1 MFFKNN
7 LREIEEF
14 VDTLPLAHPERA
26 AQLLYDKME
35 DILSLSVNK
44 DEKIKLLAALNSP
57 VEQVY
62 KVLKQSLLHAAPL
75 TAMSK
80 KDIIHWAIQLPIRYA
95 TVYASLINN
104 ASNNDEPA
112 QTSAALIFHAMYFLL
127 CALLVCYDVYMSI
140 PTKLW
145 LRLNTLYFIAEKL
158 NVLNLAQNAHA
169 PFSTIYQLYNTC
181 LMLAMASPYQL
192 RPSDIERL
200 CTMSAKW
207 ADKVILS
214 ETKEDQDSLF
224 VVLLDQDSPPI
235 YRSLCTQTQSR
246 FVRSIEPHAFIAAM
260 QRILQQHSDEASLQ
274 NTALAK
280 NVFEYII
287 RSWGG
292 QAQRIKPR
300 EKKSGQVKLCFGIAS
315 LHYFISGEKTFNEEN
330 FLADINNVNKPA
342 EKKETESLDDFLNI
356 TEGDSNKKNK
366 FRLYDFSLVDEG
378 SGGLCLATQALD
390 IPMLQ
395 TNEVVGIQYPD
406 TQYRQQWRIG
416 LVRWFKQVGH
426 DSIHVGIQLMA
437 PNALTIAVCIYSAR
451 IKTPN
456 LKDLYRALL
465 LPEMLNAEQP
475 SSIILPPRS
484 FLQDCEVTVYHN
496 QNKSQIV
503 LAKPLLLNE
512 HFCQYAYQTSEHA
525 AQAPKVEFNKKVEN
539 IKFDNIWNDLLKG

>member
-14 VDTLPLAHPERA
+14 VETLPLAHPERA

-35 DILSLSVNK
+35 DILSLSASK
-44 DEKIKLLAALNSP
+44 AEKIKLLATLNSP

-62 KVLKQSLLHAAPL
+62 KMLKRSLLQTAPL

-80 KDIIHWAIQLPIRYA
+80 KDIIHWAIQLPIRSA
-95 TVYASLINN
+95 TVYASLINHTVDR
-104 ASNNDEPA
+104 DEPL
-112 QTSAALIFHAMYFLL
+112 QTTASLIFHAMYFLL
-127 CALLVCYDVYMSI
+127 CALLICYDVYMST
-140 PTKLW
+140 PAKLW

-158 NVLNLAQNAHA
+158 NVINLPQNEHP
-169 PFSTIYQLYNTC
+169 PFTSLYQLYNTC

-192 RPSDIERL
+192 RPSDVERL
-200 CTMSAKW
+200 YTMVAKW

-214 ETKEDQDSLF
+214 KAKEDSDSLY
-224 VVLLDQDSPPI
+224 VVLLTEDSPPV
-235 YRSLCTQTQSR
+235 YRSLCPQSQSP
-246 FVRSIEPHAFIAAM
+246 FARSIEPHAFIAAM

-280 NVFEYII
+280 NVFEYIL

-300 EKKSGQVKLCFGIAS
+300 EKKAGQVKLCFGIAS
-315 LHYFISGEKTFNEEN
+315 IHYFISGEKPFTEEN
-330 FLADINNVNKPA
+330 FLLSANNPDQ
-342 EKKETESLDDFLNI
+342 ERETESLDSLLNI
-356 TEGDSNKKNK
+356 KENDSHKKKK
-366 FRLYDFSLVDEG
+366 FHLYDFSLVDEG
-378 SGGLCLATQALD
+378 SGGLCLTTKALD

-395 TNEVVGIQYPD
+395 TNEVVGIQYAE

-416 LVRWFKQVGH
+416 LVRWFKRIDQET
-426 DSIHVGIQLMA
+426 IHVGIQLMA
-437 PNALTIAVCIYSAR
+437 PNALTIAVCIYSSR
-451 IKTPN
+451 IKTPS
-456 LKDLYRALL
+456 LKDLHRALL

-475 SSIILPPRS
+475 SSIILPSRNFS
-484 FLQDCEVTVYHN
+484 HECEVTVYHH

-525 AQAPKVEFNKKVEN
+525 AQAPKVEFNKKIEN
-539 IKFDNIWNDLLKG
+539 IKFDNIWNDLLKN